1 MRYYLI
7 ILLGIVAA
15 SFAAIF
21 IRIADE
27 APALIIAAYRLGI
40 ASLIMTPYAAQ
51 RVHRQ
56 WQNYS
61 QSTLRWNLLSG
72 VFLAFHFATWIA
84 SLKYTSV
91 ASSVV
96 LVTTN
101 PLWVSILG
109 WLFLKEKPRIMV
121 WLGILLSLIG
131 TLIMAWG
138 GLMQSESN
146 FLGNMLAL
154 AGAFFASLYFLTG
167 RHLRQSISATV
178 YSYITYSTAAV
189 ILVLIALVTGL
200 PWTGYSPTTYTMFLL
215 LAIVPQI
222 IGHTSFNYALRYV
235 PAVIVAVAILGEP
248 IGASTLA
255 WLLLGEPVTLPT
267 IIGGVC
273 ILLGVFLAVYT
284 REKKSN

>member
-1 MRYYLI
+1 MRYYLVI
-7 ILLGIVAA
+7 IVGILAV

-40 ASLIMTPYAAQ
+40 ATVIMSPYAIR
-51 RVHRQ
+51 RVKRQ
-56 WQNYS
+56 WSNYTP
-61 QSTLRWNLLSG
+61 STFRWNLLSG

-109 WLFLKEKPRIMV
+109 WIFLKEKPRSLV
-121 WLGILLSLIG
+121 LVGIFLSLFG
-131 TLIMAWG
+131 TVIMSWG
-138 GLMQSESN
+138 NFAQSETH
-146 FLGNMLAL
+146 FLGDMLAL

-167 RHLRQSISATV
+167 RQLRQTISATV
-178 YSYITYSTAAV
+178 YSYVTYSIAAV
-189 ILVLIALVTGL
+189 LLVIMALIGGFQ
-200 PWTGYSPTTYTMFLL
+200 WTGYSLTTYSMFLL
-215 LAIVPQI
+215 LAVVPQI

-235 PAVIVAVAILGEP
+235 PAVIVAIAILGEP
-248 IGASTLA
+248 IGSSTLA
-255 WLLLGEPVTLPT
+255 WILLDEPITKSTVLGG
-267 IIGGVC
+267 IF

-284 REKKSN
+284 RERRAD

>member
-1 MRYYLI
+1 MRYYLVI
-7 ILLGIVAA
+7 IVGILAV

-27 APALIIAAYRLGI
+27 APALIIAAYRLSI
-40 ASLIMTPYAAQ
+40 ATVIMSPYAIR
-51 RVHRQ
+51 RVKRQ
-56 WQNYS
+56 WSNYTP
-61 QSTLRWNLLSG
+61 STFRWNLLSG

-109 WLFLKEKPRIMV
+109 WIFLKEKPRSLV
-121 WLGILLSLIG
+121 LVGIFLSLFG
-131 TLIMAWG
+131 TVIMSWG
-138 GLMQSESN
+138 NFAQSETH
-146 FLGNMLAL
+146 FLGDMLAL

-167 RHLRQSISATV
+167 RQLRQTISATV
-178 YSYITYSTAAV
+178 YSYVTYSIAAV
-189 ILVLIALVTGL
+189 LLVIMALIGGFQ
-200 PWTGYSPTTYTMFLL
+200 WTGYSLTTYSMFLL
-215 LAIVPQI
+215 LAVVPQI

-235 PAVIVAVAILGEP
+235 PAVIVAIAILGEP
-248 IGASTLA
+248 IGSSTLA
-255 WLLLGEPVTLPT
+255 WILLDEPITKSTVLGG
-267 IIGGVC
+267 IF

-284 REKKSN
+284 RERRAD